1 LLVRALRKAAGG
13 TLIVSDRYPTPQAG
27 APDGPGLSFLLRD
40 ANPLYAWLA
49 RLEER
54 AYRAIPPPDLV
65 VHLEVPVELACH
77 RNLPREKAGTP
88 KSTDVIRRRHAQTT
102 KLDFP
107 GSPVHR
113 VSTD

>member
-1 LLVRALRKAAGG
+1 LRSGRLFCLYAVRAVAVAHERRRLLVRALRKAAGG

-49 RLEER
+49 RLEGR

-65 VHLEVPVELACH
+65 VHLEVPVELA
-77 RNLPREKAGTP
+77 
-88 KSTDVIRRRHAQTT
+88 
-102 KLDFP
+102 
-107 GSPVHR
+107 
-113 VSTD
+113 